1 MDNLY
6 KIKKFLKNACIFKFF
21 VLECN
26 SLLLKVEVN
35 TLPNIKSAKKRVKVI
50 ATKTLRNQ
58 MIKTNIKTCI
68 KSFEA
73 YVSEADKANAAEAFK
88 LVVKKLD
95 QAVAK
100 GIMHKNTAA
109 RKKSQLA
116 IKLAKIA

>member
-1 MDNLY
+1 MN
-6 KIKKFLKNACIFKFF
+6 
-21 VLECN
+21 E
-26 SLLLKVEVN
+26 
-35 TLPNIKSAKKRVKVI
+35 LPNIKSAKKRVKVI
-50 ATKTLRNQ
+50 NTKTLRNQ

-73 YVSEADKANAAEAFK
+73 YVTEADKANASEAFK

-100 GIMHKNTAA
+100 GVMHKNTAS

-116 IKLAKIA
+116 VKLAKIA